1 MGEQL
6 VGRIAM
12 GLVPI
17 QAPDEDGRIWLCGEY
32 TMKLTFPESLLDWLE
47 GARVELEGRR
57 RKKGRGKQSGQQ
69 QILYIQVR

>member
-57 RKKGRGKQSGQQ
+57 SRDFLQPYTG
-69 QILYIQVR
+69 